1 MTNLERAKDLYGQV
15 GQGDI
20 LGAFDQYYAEGVVM
34 EEPRGVRKGKAECR
48 VYEEQ
53 FVSSVAAFHGM
64 ELKSLAEDP
73 DTQKVFIE
81 VTMDVTFKGGDR
93 VNMEQVAVQQWNNG
107 QIVHER
113 FYYDNQG

>member
-20 LGAFDQYYAEGVVM
+20 LGAFDQYYADDVVM

-53 FVSSVAAFHGM
+53 FVSSVEAFHGM
-64 ELKSLAEDP
+64 ELKSLAEDSS
-73 DTQKVFIE
+73 TEKVFIE
-81 VTMDVTFKGGDR
+81 VSMDVTFKGGGR
-93 VNMEQVAVQQWNNG
+93 VNMEQVAVQQWANG